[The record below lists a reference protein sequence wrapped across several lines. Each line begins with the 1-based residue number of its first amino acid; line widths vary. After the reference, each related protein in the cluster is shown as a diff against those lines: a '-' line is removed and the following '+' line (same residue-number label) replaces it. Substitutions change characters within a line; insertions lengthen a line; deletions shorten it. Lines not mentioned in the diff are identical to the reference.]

1 MKTSLLN
8 SFTAR
13 GLVAAFTL
21 TVAQLAHAHAYPTHQ
36 APSAGA
42 TVTTAQKDVAIDFDD
57 GLEPAFSSI
66 TVTDAQG
73 KPVTSGK
80 SVVDSSNRKH
90 MSVALSALTPGD
102 YSVAWVAVAED
113 GHRTQGHYT
122 FTVK

>member
-1 MKTSLLN
+1 MKLHT
-8 SFTAR
+8 TAR
-13 GLVAAFTL
+13 AAVAAL
-21 TVAQLAHAHAYPTHQ
+21 MIAGCQLAHAHAFPTHQ
-36 APSAGA
+36 APGAGSTVA
-42 TVTTAQKDVAIDFDD
+42 TSQKDVAIDFDD

-80 SVVDSSNRKH
+80 AVVDPSNKKH
-90 MSVALSALTPGD
+90 MSVALNPLTPGD
-102 YSVAWVAVAED
+102 YSVARVAVAED